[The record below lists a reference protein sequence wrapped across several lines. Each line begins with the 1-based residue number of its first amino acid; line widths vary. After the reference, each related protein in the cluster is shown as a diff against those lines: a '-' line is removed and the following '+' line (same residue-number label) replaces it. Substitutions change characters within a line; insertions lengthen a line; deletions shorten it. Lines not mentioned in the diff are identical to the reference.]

1 MTTKYKL
8 QQALQGV
15 DGNEETVCIIYCDN
29 DKQSSSIGLVGD
41 MRHTAGAIA
50 HYLLKVFKMECDENV
65 FAIANAIIQAVAAV
79 DYQTG
84 GDFVRLIQAVEEKNV
99 KNSRNEIPN

>member
-1 MTTKYKL
+1 MEL
-8 QQALQGV
+8 EE
-15 DGNEETVCIIYCDN
+15 NE
-29 DKQSSSIGLVGD
+29 L
-41 MRHTAGAIA
+41 
-50 HYLLKVFKMECDENV
+50 
-65 FAIANAIIQAVAAV
+65 AIANAIIQAVAAV

>member
-1 MTTKYKL
+1 MTTKDKL

-15 DGNEETVCIIYCDN
+15 DGEKETVCIIYCDN
-29 DKQSSSIGLVGD
+29 EEQSSSIGLIGD
-41 MRHTAGAIA
+41 VRHTSGAIA
-50 HYLLKVFKMECDENV
+50 HYLLKVCKMECEENEL
-65 FAIANAIIQAVAAV
+65 ACANAIIQAVAAV

-99 KNSRNEIPN
+99 KNSQNEIPN